1 MRPMD
6 SRIINLLLLSLTAM
20 IASTSLNAQT
30 AISITDSIGWN
41 TWTTGNGTVMTDTVG
56 DQQTGQ
62 GQDDFVGDTTYAGFQ
77 QKAGTIGGVDSIAWR
92 VRMNKYDTKGFG
104 GSLELGM
111 DLDGDG
117 AIELIMKMTDKSGQ
131 TLAFATPGTGANN
144 SPSTTSWGTF
154 AGSLTLAA
162 TTYNYQ
168 QAGDGSAFGGNGD
181 AFVTFAIS
189 FANLQNAVRTYA
201 GTEFAAY
208 TLDYSTRISFIAF
221 TSTQGNAINQDLF
234 GTTGN
239 LTSASTFTSLGAGT
253 GPMNASGIVPE
264 PSTYAQVG
272 VFLLAGGWMAW
283 RRVRRARQV

>member
-1 MRPMD
+1 M
-6 SRIINLLLLSLTAM
+6 INLLAMSLAM
-20 IASTSLNAQT
+20 GVIAIALPAQT
-30 AISITDSIGWN
+30 AISVTDASGWN
-41 TWTTGNGTVMTDTVG
+41 AWTTGNGTVMTDTAG

-77 QKAGTIGGVDSIAWR
+77 QKAGTIGGADSIAWR

-104 GSLELGM
+104 GSLELGL

-131 TLAFATPGTGANN
+131 TLTFATPGTGANN

-154 AGSLTLAA
+154 AGSLALGAS
-162 TTYNYQ
+162 TYNYQ
-168 QAGDGSAFGGNGD
+168 QATDGSAFSGTAD

-201 GTEFAAY
+201 GTEFASY
-208 TLDYSTRISFIAF
+208 TLNYDTRISFIAF

-239 LTSASTFTSLGAGT
+239 LTSSSTFASLGAGT

-272 VFLLAGGWMAW
+272 VFLLAGGWMTW
-283 RRVRRARQV
+283 RRVRRIRQT

>member
-1 MRPMD
+1 MRLMW
-6 SRIINLLLLSLTAM
+6 SRMKNLLLLSFATLVAC
-20 IASTSLNAQT
+20 AALPAQT
-30 AISITDSIGWN
+30 AISVTDATGWN
-41 TWTTGNGTVMTDTVG
+41 AWTTGDGTIMSDAAG

-62 GQDDFVGDTTYAGFQ
+62 GQDDFVGDGTHVGFM
-77 QKAGTIGGVDSIAWR
+77 QKAGTIGGTDSIAWR
-92 VRMNKYDTKGFG
+92 VRMNKYDNKGFG

-131 TLAFATPGTGANN
+131 ALTFATPGTGAND
-144 SPSTTSWGTF
+144 SPSTTTWGTF
-154 AGSLTLAA
+154 AGSLALGAS
-162 TTYNYQ
+162 TYNYQ
-168 QAGDGSAFGGNGD
+168 QAGDGSTFSGTGD

-201 GTEFAAY
+201 GTEFASY

-221 TSTQGNAINQDLF
+221 TSTQDLF

-239 LTSASTFTSLGAGT
+239 LGSTATFSSLGAGT
-253 GPMNASGIVPE
+253 GAMNANGIVPE

-272 VFLLAGGWMAW
+272 VFLLAGGWVAW
-283 RRVRRARQV
+283 RRSRRDRRR